1 MMIQPETMQCLW
13 FRELLP
19 ENDSYLACT
28 LKWALLSLWKWV
40 NVQEPPVFFKVIASS
55 LFTMIIQ
62 CGSKGMSTWKTA
74 WGFIIAHWLDFAQLD
89 IFLFFFFFILTRNP
103 FLREFLPG
111 HHCFLCF
118 FSEVR
123 TPILKACRRSMTQN
137 LLDQHGSQ
145 ASNDSWNKWISASKK
160 VPLKKHSI
168 YLHVPPPK
176 HE

>member
-89 IFLFFFFFILTRNP
+89 IFLFFI
-103 FLREFLPG
+103 FLFWQEIHSWENFCLATTAFCVFLVK
-111 HHCFLCF
+111 
-118 FSEVR
+118 SEHLFWKLADGR
-123 TPILKACRRSMTQN
+123 WLRIY
-137 LLDQHGSQ
+137 
-145 ASNDSWNKWISASKK
+145 WISMAARQAMTAEISESLLRKK
-160 VPLKKHSI
+160 
-168 YLHVPPPK
+168 YL
-176 HE
+176 